1 MCPYVRARRV
11 QKPAHFNAGRVSD
24 MTSRSARIRSYAL
37 CTAAASLLL
46 LAACENRAQK
56 PKVAALW
63 PIGAAHAQ
71 QTDNVV
77 PPAAITGRMAPLDE
91 AFAHVAAS
99 NDLAQIEAARLAL
112 KAARSED
119 VRDFAQRVM
128 RAHTQAGEQLRR
140 IVAPRGLKLPAAPTG
155 RHADMVTKL
164 SGLAARDLEDAFL
177 QRFGLDAHKEAISL
191 FERHVAEGKNPELKR
206 HAQDMLPVLR
216 EHMAAAHKLIHAAAA
231 AR

>member
-1 MCPYVRARRV
+1 
-11 QKPAHFNAGRVSD
+11 
-24 MTSRSARIRSYAL
+24 MTSRSARIRSYTL
-37 CTAAASLLL
+37 CTAAASFLL
-46 LAACENRAQK
+46 LAACDNSEKK
-56 PKVAALW
+56 PKDSERW

-91 AFAHVAAS
+91 AFALVAAS

-128 RAHTQAGEQLRR
+128 RGHTQANEQLRR
-140 IVAPRGLKLPAAPTG
+140 IVAPRGLKLPPAPTG

-206 HAQDMLPVLR
+206 HAHDMLPVLR
-216 EHMAAAHKLIHAAAA
+216 EQMAAAHKLIHAAAA